1 MAGCFRKND
10 SVQRARPQRARWES
24 GRRETTPQTAK
35 KTFAISA
42 SMMVNVLVAPET
54 FCRMQSSAGPCESAI
69 AGRPKLAKAHSHAHL
84 ARVPVR
90 AGRGALCSPHE
101 YYSQKLSLFEY
112 MHGVDVLKDHLR
124 AQRGCREF
132 GACARN
138 RHRGQSRCVVTS
150 SAVDQS
156 LASSRSAPQNHL

>member
-1 MAGCFRKND
+1 MLS
-10 SVQRARPQRARWES
+10 SVARRLVEEAR
-24 GRRETTPQTAK
+24 RLLK
-35 KTFAISA
+35 HH
-42 SMMVNVLVAPET
+42 
-54 FCRMQSSAGPCESAI
+54 SSARANPGPAATFPTLC
-69 AGRPKLAKAHSHAHL
+69 HAHL

-124 AQRGCREF
+124 AQRECREF

>member
-69 AGRPKLAKAHSHAHL
+69 AGRPKLAKRRTVTLIWHAC
-84 ARVPVR
+84 R
-90 AGRGALCSPHE
+90 RGALCSPHE

-124 AQRGCREF
+124 AQRECREF